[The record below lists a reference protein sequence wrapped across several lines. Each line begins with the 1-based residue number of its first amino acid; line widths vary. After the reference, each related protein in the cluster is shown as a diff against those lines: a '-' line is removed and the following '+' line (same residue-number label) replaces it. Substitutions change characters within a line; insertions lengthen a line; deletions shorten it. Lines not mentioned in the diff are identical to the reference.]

1 MISPDHTNIM
11 PLMTQSEAE
20 ALLKRPLPTDSDL
33 KMAERL
39 VGTLEYLPLAIEQ
52 AGLCMLEPLACK
64 VQVLDRHAMKLKLTP
79 VSVS

>member
-39 VGTLEYLPLAIEQ
+39 VGTLEIYLSPLNRQ
-52 AGLCMLEPLACK
+52 DFAC
-64 VQVLDRHAMKLKLTP
+64 
-79 VSVS
+79 